1 MSEANPSLQ
10 NFDFENHKARAVL
23 DYQKIRDVYE
33 GCSETVKSI
42 LKQTFSE
49 KRIKVAT
56 IEARAKAIDSFAE
69 KAVTPNEE
77 DPSSPKYADPL
88 TEITDLS
95 GVRVI
100 TFFPNTITEVEEVIR
115 EQFEVIE
122 RINKTDILIKNEKL
136 GYQSVHFLVQL
147 KHNRG
152 ILPEYSRFSYL
163 KTEIQVRTILQHAWA
178 EIEHD
183 IQYKSEET
191 IPAQIKRRFIALA
204 GLIEIA
210 DREFQ
215 AIQNEDDRIRIEA
228 RQSVSEGKLGQVEI
242 TGDALKAY
250 LDRKLGSDG
259 RMTDTSYD
267 WEAKRLIKYGF
278 RNFQELEECLSPY
291 DDNEVSRKVSGG
303 RQGQLTRFEYMLLAA
318 LGEKF
323 ITNHEWKSAEWWS
336 KWKYELLGKIKAAGI
351 PTGTCAI
358 EPTK

>member
-1 MSEANPSLQ
+1 MNEINLHFS
-10 NFDFENHKARAVL
+10 NFDFENHRARAVL
-23 DYQKIRDVYE
+23 DYQQIRTLYE
-33 GCSETVKSI
+33 GCSEAVKSI

-49 KRIKVAT
+49 KGIKIAT
-56 IEARAKAIDSFAE
+56 IEARAKAIDSFAR
-69 KAVTPNEE
+69 KAATPNEE
-77 DPSSPKYADPL
+77 DQGSPKYVDPL

-100 TFFPNTITEVEEVIR
+100 TFFPNTIIEVEEVIK

-122 RINKTDILIKNEKL
+122 RINKTDILLKNERL

-147 KHNRG
+147 KHNRC
-152 ILPEYSRFSYL
+152 ILPEYSRYNNR

-191 IPAQIKRRFIALA
+191 IPTQIKRRFIALA

-215 AIQNEDDRIRIEA
+215 AIQNEDYEIRLEA
-228 RQSVSEGKLGQVEI
+228 RQSVSEGKLAQVEI
-242 TGDALKAY
+242 TGDALKTY
-250 LDRKLGSDG
+250 LDQKLGSDG
-259 RMTDTSYD
+259 RMTDSSYE
-267 WEAKRLIKYGF
+267 WEAKKLIRYGF
-278 RNFQELEECLSPY
+278 KNFQELDECLSPY
-291 DDNEVSRKVSGG
+291 DDDEISRKVSGG

-323 ITNHEWKSAEWWS
+323 ITNHQWNSAEWWS
-336 KWKYELLGKIKAAGI
+336 KWKYELLGKIKSAGI
-351 PTGTCAI
+351 TTGTYTIA
-358 EPTK
+358 PAQ